1 MNVAVLGCG
10 YVGCELARGLLAD
23 GHEVVGVRRSAD
35 GIRAVEDVGADA
47 IRADATDDDSLS
59 SVPDVD
65 VLVYAVSPDGRDSE
79 AARTAYVEGLRT
91 TLDHFA
97 ARESSPER
105 VVYTSSTGVYG
116 DRDGAWVDESTPLE
130 PRTEREEILAEAEA
144 TVRAEREWDWTVT
157 RFSGLYG
164 PDRYRLERYL
174 EGPVSDRYLNLI
186 HRDDAAGAIRYLL
199 ETDTGRNA
207 VVLVSDDEPV
217 RKPTLADWLADQC
230 DVSHPPRESATSE
243 RARASKRCSNE
254 KLRERGYELR
264 YPTYRDGYRAAIE
277 AFRQS
282 QNV

>member
-23 GHEVVGVRRSAD
+23 GHDVVGVRRSAD
-35 GIRAVEDVGADA
+35 GLRAVEDVGADA
-47 IRADATDDDSLS
+47 IRADVTDDDSLS
-59 SVPDVD
+59 SIPNVD
-65 VLVYAVSPDGRDSE
+65 VLVYAVSADGRDSE

-116 DRDGAWVDESTPLE
+116 DRDGARVDESTPLE

-144 TVRAEREWDWTVT
+144 TVRKEREWDWTVT

-174 EGPVSDRYLNLI
+174 EGPVSDRYLNMI

-199 ETDTGRNA
+199 ETDNGRNG

-230 DVSHPPRESATSE
+230 GVSPPPREPATGE

-254 KLRERGYELR
+254 RLRELGYELR
-264 YPTYRDGYRAAIE
+264 YPTYREGYRAAIE
-277 AFRQS
+277 AFRHS

>member
-10 YVGCELARGLLAD
+10 YVGCELARELLAG
-23 GHEVVGVRRSAD
+23 GHEVVGVRRSSE
-35 GIRAVEDVGADA
+35 GLRAVEKTGADA
-47 IRADATDDDSLS
+47 VRADVTDGDSLS
-59 SVPDVD
+59 PIPDAD
-65 VLVYAVSPDGRDSE
+65 VLVYAVSADGRDSA

-91 TLDHFA
+91 ALDHFA

-116 DRDGAWVDESTPLE
+116 DRDGARVDESTPLE
-130 PRTEREEILAEAEA
+130 PRTEREEILADAEEI
-144 TVRAEREWDWTVT
+144 VRGERGLDWTIT

-174 EGPVSDRYLNLI
+174 EGPVSDRYLNLL
-186 HRDDAAGAIRYLL
+186 HRDDAAGTIRYLL
-199 ETDTGRNA
+199 DTGRGRNE

-217 RKPTLADWLADQC
+217 RKPTLADWLADEC
-230 DVSHPPRESATSE
+230 GVSPPPREPAMSE

-254 KLRERGYELR
+254 KLRELGYELR
-264 YPTYRDGYRAAIE
+264 YPTYREGYRGAIE
-277 AFRQS
+277 SFRNS

>member
-1 MNVAVLGCG
+1 MNVAILGCG
-10 YVGCELARGLLAD
+10 YVGCELARELLAD
-23 GHEVVGVRRSAD
+23 GHEVVGVRRSSD
-35 GIRAVEDVGADA
+35 GLRAVEDVGADA
-47 IRADATDDDSLS
+47 IRADVTDDDSLS
-59 SVPDVD
+59 SIPDVD
-65 VLVYAVSPDGRDSE
+65 VLVYTVSADGRDSE
-79 AARTAYVEGLRT
+79 AAQTAYVEGLRT

-130 PRTEREEILAEAEA
+130 PRTEREEILTDAEAIVQA
-144 TVRAEREWDWTVT
+144 DRRWDWTVT

-174 EGPVSDRYLNLI
+174 EGPISDRYLNLI

-199 ETDTGRNA
+199 GTGKGGND

-230 DVSHPPRESATSE
+230 GVSRPPREPATSE

-254 KLRERGYELR
+254 KLRELGYEHR
-264 YPTYRDGYRAAIE
+264 YQTYREGYRAAIE
-277 AFRQS
+277 AFRES

>member
-23 GHEVVGVRRSAD
+23 GHDVVGVRRSAD
-35 GIRAVEDVGADA
+35 GLRTVEDVGADA
-47 IRADATDDDSLS
+47 IRADVTDDESLS
-59 SVPDVD
+59 SIPDVD
-65 VLVYAVSPDGRDSE
+65 VLVYAVSADGRDSE

-91 TLDHFA
+91 TLDHFS

-144 TVRAEREWDWTVT
+144 IVRAEREWDWTVT

-174 EGPVSDRYLNLI
+174 EGPVSDRFLNMI
-186 HRDDAAGAIRYLL
+186 HRDDAAGAVRYLL

-230 DVSHPPRESATSE
+230 AVSHPPRESETSE

-254 KLRERGYELR
+254 KLRELGYELR

-277 AFRQS
+277 AFRHS